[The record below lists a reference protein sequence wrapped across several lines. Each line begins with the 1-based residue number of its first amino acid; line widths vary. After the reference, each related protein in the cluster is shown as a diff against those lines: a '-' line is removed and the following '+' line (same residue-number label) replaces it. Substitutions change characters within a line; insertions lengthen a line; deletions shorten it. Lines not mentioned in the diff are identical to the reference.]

1 MDFTGCISGST
12 RAVMIRNSSVSSL
25 ALFLGNG
32 ASSVGFQAIDTKRD
46 CYNTLP
52 IISNSAFVPTFGLA
66 FLAACEL
73 IIQSA
78 QSELADNDHA
88 SSVLMLVYALWFDG
102 KLPSKYPPE
111 ILFQDRL
118 AFDLRD
124 CAARIND
131 PLVSPEAVAARV
143 RLIMACR
150 IPWLSGRPAPR
161 RSIH

>member
-12 RAVMIRNSSVSSL
+12 SAVMIQNSSVSSL

-52 IISNSAFVPTFGLA
+52 INSAFVPTFGLA

-88 SSVLMLVYALWFDG
+88 SSCR
-102 KLPSKYPPE
+102 S
-111 ILFQDRL
+111 R
-118 AFDLRD
+118 
-124 CAARIND
+124 CHARSD
-131 PLVSPEAVAARV
+131 SERADAGLCTVV
-143 RLIMACR
+143 
-150 IPWLSGRPAPR
+150 
-161 RSIH
+161 